1 VPDLSLVHADV
12 DAIDREKDSEGVLR
26 VSASIP
32 PLEMVDILSVGLVNS
47 ALWPNNVYEV
57 WGDPKKNIKPYISL
71 TFTDRADVFLNEDA
85 KRKETRDQVE
95 LIFS

>member
-1 VPDLSLVHADV
+1 
-12 DAIDREKDSEGVLR
+12 
-26 VSASIP
+26 
-32 PLEMVDILSVGLVNS
+32 MVDILSVGLVNS

-85 KRKETRDQVE
+85 KRKETRDQLE
-95 LIFS
+95 LILASDDTYHMPHYRRRGRRI